1 MLDDLFGETGGAI
14 AQFILALFVVLI
26 LILIVAWLLK
36 KLGGGRFGASNSGQA
51 ELAIIDTL
59 AIDPKRRLVLV
70 RHGKLEHLLL
80 IGGGSDEVVERSI
93 IGGLPISAR
102 VQANKPQTPAPEKAP
117 EPLARPS
124 SKFLDR
130 LERTNAARKSS
141 VAKSEADKPPTAGP
155 VASEDAVGDNN
166 APSGDG
172 ASSGAGAAIA
182 GTAAAS
188 TVAAGSAYAAMIA
201 STSKAES
208 ESAADASASK
218 PDDIAASR
226 TFSDTKND
234 RKANPTPVAVPPP
247 VPAAPTPEPAPIDL
261 PPLLNLPKSSG
272 TPLAPVGRPVPSA
285 DKPSPKSE
293 REAIEQSLNTA
304 LHDSLLAPEPAKA
317 PETASTI
324 VTSQTTTLPEP
335 PPTITEAPALSP
347 GDPESGSVDDMDF
360 NLFDDGELEREM
372 EAALADT
379 SPAPAPSPELDSQS
393 TAAIEAELAINL
405 EEPEPP
411 VTGLKMPSDMASD
424 APEAPSKPEAVSA
437 SEPDASSQTT
447 SDAAQT
453 KEADDLLASAVTED
467 KDGPEDMQVPQDD
480 LAPAPKDTLPPL
492 KDIPVELS
500 RPDPVAVQIPS
511 RGPAANAT
519 SVTKADNGV
528 GSELTGAMPEG
539 PSSPV
544 NLSQLL
550 KTPDTGEQPAPDSET
565 KPASGKSSDLD
576 EEMRRLLGEIA
587 GDPKAN

>member
-14 AQFILALFVVLI
+14 AQFVLALFVVLI

-36 KLGGGRFGASNSGQA
+36 KLGGGRFGATNSGQA

-70 RHGKLEHLLL
+70 QHGKLEHLLL

-93 IGGLPISAR
+93 VGGLPISAR
-102 VQANKPQTPAPEKAP
+102 VQANKPQPPAPDKAP

-141 VAKSEADKPPTAGP
+141 AAKSGTDKPPALSP
-155 VASEDAVGDNN
+155 AVSEPAASDSETRSD
-166 APSGDG
+166 DG
-172 ASSGAGAAIA
+172 ASSGTSPAIA

-188 TVAAGSAYAAMIA
+188 TIAAGSAYAAMIA

-208 ESAADASASK
+208 ENAADSSASK
-218 PDDIAASR
+218 PDDNAASR
-226 TFSDTKND
+226 SSSDT
-234 RKANPTPVAVPPP
+234 KANPTPIAATPPP
-247 VPAAPTPEPAPIDL
+247 MPAAPVAQPAPIDL

-272 TPLAPVGRPVPSA
+272 TTPPVPAGKSAPSA
-285 DKPSPKSE
+285 DKPSPTSE
-293 REAIEQSLNTA
+293 REAIEESLNTA
-304 LHDSLLAPEPAKA
+304 LHDSLLAPEPAQT
-317 PETASTI
+317 PEAASTI
-324 VTSQTTTLPEP
+324 VTSQITTSIEEK
-335 PPTITEAPALSP
+335 PTDTEASASSSD
-347 GDPESGSVDDMDF
+347 DPETGSADDMDF

-379 SPAPAPSPELDSQS
+379 SPTPAPSPELDSQS
-393 TAAIEAELAINL
+393 TAAIEAELAIDL
-405 EEPEPP
+405 EGPA
-411 VTGLKMPSDMASD
+411 TDLKMPSDTASD
-424 APEAPSKPEAVSA
+424 APETPSGPGPGSAPASNPTVSSK
-437 SEPDASSQTT
+437 TT
-447 SDAAQT
+447 ADAAKS
-453 KEADDLLASAVTED
+453 KEADDQVASTAAED
-467 KDGPEDMQVPQDD
+467 KDRPKDMQAPEDVQ
-480 LAPAPKDTLPPL
+480 APKDTLPPL

-500 RPDPVAVQIPS
+500 RPDPVAIQIPS

-528 GSELTGAMPEG
+528 GSDVTSAMPEG

-544 NLSQLL
+544 DLSQLL
-550 KTPDTGEQPAPDSET
+550 ETPTSGEQAASESET
-565 KPASGKSSDLD
+565 EPASGKSSDLD